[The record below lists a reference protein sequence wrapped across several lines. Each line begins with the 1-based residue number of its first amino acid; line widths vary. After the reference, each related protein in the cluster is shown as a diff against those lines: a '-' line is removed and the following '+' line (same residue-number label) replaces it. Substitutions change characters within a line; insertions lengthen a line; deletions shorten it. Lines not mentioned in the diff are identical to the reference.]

1 MKLLALAAAGID
13 LVDADVELADG
24 SRARVRF
31 DVSPQDDGAL
41 AAWEPDVFHDEPM
54 PRDVIGKFVEAVL
67 HFNAVADPSG
77 DR

>member
-54 PRDVIGKFVEAVL
+54 PRGGVGKFVDAVL
-67 HFNAVADPSG
+67 HFNAVAHPSG
-77 DR
+77 